1 MIEQHNDEYIRIN
14 FDITMTKLSCEYATL
29 DVVNQMGTHKARVWV
44 VFITQINVTQNIRRW
59 QVYSNGFSR
68 EITPGICNS
77 EDTR

>member
-29 DVVNQMGTHKARVWV
+29 DVGNQMGTHKARVWV

-68 EITPGICNS
+68 EITPGMCDS
-77 EDTR
+77 GDTR